1 MLFRSDIGSQDAAER
16 LVAEETTR
24 RHLTDVITIA
34 LPDGVEP
41 VRRNFVARYPTPAI
55 KAIYPQFAQ
64 SNDPEHRWVTF
75 YWSEHGISYN
85 TKLVPA
91 AKAPR
96 DWMDLCDPFFK
107 GNVSFDPAEAR
118 YLAGLHSIMGLEGTE
133 KFLKCI
139 GANDPIVQRGHSQRT
154 ELMLAGD
161 HMAQGDNYLYYGL
174 QLQKKNPSL
183 PYANVYT
190 GAIMYNLGVNMIN
203 RNAANPHASAL
214 FTDWTLS
221 RESQQYLSDEG
232 RGPVALK
239 HPYMPDSVTL
249 VATVDPPKEIADK
262 LMGFWRTYVEKRG
275 R

>member
-1 MLFRSDIGSQDAAER
+1 MLFRS
-16 LVAEETTR
+16 
-24 RHLTDVITIA
+24 
-34 LPDGVEP
+34 
-41 VRRNFVARYPTPAI
+41 
-55 KAIYPQFAQ
+55 
-64 SNDPEHRWVTF
+64 
-75 YWSEHGISYN
+75 
-85 TKLVPA
+85 
-91 AKAPR
+91 
-96 DWMDLCDPFFK
+96 
-107 GNVSFDPAEAR
+107 
-118 YLAGLHSIMGLEGTE
+118 
-133 KFLKCI
+133 
-139 GANDPIVQRGHSQRT
+139 
-154 ELMLAGD
+154 
-161 HMAQGDNYLYYGL
+161 